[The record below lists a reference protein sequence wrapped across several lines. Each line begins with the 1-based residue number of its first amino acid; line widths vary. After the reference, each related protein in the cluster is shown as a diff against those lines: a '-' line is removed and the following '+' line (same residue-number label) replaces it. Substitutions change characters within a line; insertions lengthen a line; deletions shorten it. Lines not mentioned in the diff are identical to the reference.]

1 MLYDYINLD
10 KEQKEPLYIQLY
22 SNIKLNI
29 QNGNIQ
35 AGSKLPSIRKLSA
48 DLNISKTTI
57 ENAYSQLC
65 AEGYITNRPQSGFYT
80 ADVAA
85 NKQIDSVF

>member
-29 QNGNIQ
+29 QNGNME
-35 AGSKLPSIRKLSA
+35 KSI
-48 DLNISKTTI
+48 KT
-57 ENAYSQLC
+57 L
-65 AEGYITNRPQSGFYT
+65 
-80 ADVAA
+80 
-85 NKQIDSVF
+85 

>member
-48 DLNISKTTI
+48 DLNISKTTV

-65 AEGYITNRPQSGFYT
+65 AGKSTFVTSLT
-80 ADVAA
+80 ATT
-85 NKQIDSVF
+85 S